1 MKAINGSIFTSFI
14 GAHRLVLLLVLLLPL
29 MACGGG
35 GSGGGGTTAV
45 ASETGSTPGD
55 ESGSTPDDET
65 GSTPEE
71 MSLSINQLAQNSC
84 PQLKAYV
91 AVTDAQG
98 QPIEALTPEDFSIYA
113 NGELV
118 EGVNI
123 QWAPEVFAPISVSFV
138 MDYSGS
144 MTVEAVGQME
154 GAADAFVDQMASED
168 WGEVIKFAL
177 LGEVV
182 QAYTPNKAALKTA
195 IAEPWAFSGSQTML
209 YDAVYRSVADTA
221 QREGRRAVLA
231 ISDGIDNAS
240 QHNLDELITFAGE
253 ENVPVFTVGLNQAD
267 TESLAQLAAGTGG
280 RYFYAPDPT
289 ALADI
294 YAQLAS
300 LLKNQYV
307 ISYGNG
313 SISDL
318 EHTLEVIAESD
329 GQVAGD
335 TLWVTGCPA
344 PPTLELAGS
353 LAIGGNV
360 KRLDRQADHL
370 YLASG
375 NAGMAIVD
383 VSDPALPI
391 LDGVLSTLADA
402 SGFTA
407 LDVAAEA
414 PYAFIAA
421 GDKGLIVADVST
433 ADDPQIVATVSPSFN
448 DPDSDVKLTAFTAVA
463 AYPPFVFALDQNDGF
478 VVFLFQDP
486 QHIFYQVETGIK
498 GNQLWVSGK
507 HLYITTAAGLS
518 IYDISTPAQPELV
531 GQAVLEDG
539 GDAITLAYPY
549 AYVALAAGKGVAV
562 VDVSLPSAP
571 TLLGTLITDAAIHG
585 LGVQNGFAFAG
596 SGEGDLNIVDVRQP
610 QTPETLGQI
619 TVGGS
624 LEAVEMSNEWAYV
637 AAGDAG
643 LQVLRIAR

>member
-1 MKAINGSIFTSFI
+1 MKANIVLRSASFT
-14 GAHRLVLLLVLLLPL
+14 GAHRLVLLLVILLPL

-35 GSGGGGTTAV
+35 GSGGGQTGTTTV
-45 ASETGSTPGD
+45 AG
-55 ESGSTPDDET
+55 ESGSTPVDET
-65 GSTPEE
+65 GTTPME

-84 PQLKAYV
+84 PQMKAYV

-98 QPIEALTPEDFSIYA
+98 QPIEALTAEDFSIYA

-144 MTVEAVGQME
+144 MTVEAIGQME

-195 IAEPWAFSGSQTML
+195 IAEPWALSGSQTML
-209 YDAVYRSVADTA
+209 YDAVYRSVADTT

-231 ISDGIDNAS
+231 ITDGIDNAS
-240 QHNLDELITFAGE
+240 QHSLDELITFAGE
-253 ENVPVFTVGLNQAD
+253 KNVPVFTVGLNEAD
-267 TESLAQLAAGTGG
+267 TESLAQLASGTGG

-335 TLWVTGCPA
+335 ILRVAGCPA

-353 LAIGGNV
+353 LSISGSV
-360 KRLDRQADHL
+360 RRLDRQADHL

-383 VSDPALPI
+383 VSDPELPV
-391 LDGVLSTLADA
+391 LDSVLSTLADA
-402 SGFTA
+402 SGFSA
-407 LDVAAEA
+407 LDIAAAA

-421 GDKGLIVADVST
+421 GDQGLIVADVST
-433 ADDPQIVATVSPSFN
+433 AEDPQIVATVSPSFN

-463 AYPPFVFALDQNDGF
+463 AYPPFVFALDQSDGF

-486 QHIFYQVETGIK
+486 QHIYYQVETGIK
-498 GNQLWVSGK
+498 GNRLWVSGK
-507 HLYITTAAGLS
+507 HLYITTATGLS
-518 IYDISTPAQPELV
+518 IYDISTPAEPELV
-531 GQAVLEDG
+531 GQALLEDG

-549 AYVALAAGKGVAV
+549 AYVALATDKGVAV
-562 VDVSLPSAP
+562 IDVSLDTAP
-571 TLLGTLITDAAIHG
+571 VVLGTLMTAAAIQSV
-585 LGVQNGFAFAG
+585 GVQNGFALTG
-596 SGEGDLNIVDVRQP
+596 SGDGDLSVVDVRQP
-610 QTPETLGQI
+610 QTPETLSQI

-624 LEAVEMSNEWAYV
+624 LEAVEITDQWAYV